1 MKYLIWVFECWNFG
15 FFELSRFRVFEF
27 SSCRVVEFPS
37 FHLFEFLSFRG
48 FAFSSSRVVEI
59 SSFRVV
65 ELSGVRVVEFS
76 SLQGFAFSSFRVF
89 EISSFRIFEFCL
101 EVGRMGRGLGS
112 ESYKHIGQSSLTHRR
127 IRIQNFLSAP
137 DVGPGESFGRPF
149 GSQSVDRSIFLV
161 PGISVFSAPRKN
173 TCLGA
178 FLGRFWST
186 NRRRTE
192 LQKPLWEHLWLPL
205 ATQRVNFGA
214 IR

>member
-1 MKYLIWVFECWNFG
+1 MFECWNFG
-15 FFELSRFRVFEF
+15 VFELSRFRVFEF

-76 SLQGFAFSSFRVF
+76 SFQGFAFSSFRVF

-149 GSQSVDRSIFLV
+149 GSQCVDRSLSLV
-161 PGISVFSAPRKN
+161 HVSTFRSKLSNLRLPGSHLGSIWSLLESFSGPPGRLRVFNVAP
-173 TCLGA
+173 GA
-178 FLGRFWST
+178 PSSF
-186 NRRRTE
+186 
-192 LQKPLWEHLWLPL
+192 Q
-205 ATQRVNFGA
+205 
-214 IR
+214 